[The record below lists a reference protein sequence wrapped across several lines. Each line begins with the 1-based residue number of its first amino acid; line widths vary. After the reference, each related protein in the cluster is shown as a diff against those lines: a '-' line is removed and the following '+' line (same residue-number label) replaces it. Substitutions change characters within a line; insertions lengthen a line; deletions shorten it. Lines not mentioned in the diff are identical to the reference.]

1 VQHFDVKSLG
11 SLIRHLVTSFRIM
24 LQSKKE
30 VFLDCIIR
38 QSDKRQYG
46 KKPCLAPPYCIL
58 YVTRD
63 VCVMWNIVSRN
74 GKEKKKD
81 YRIAR
86 ATHSFLQ
93 ESQKAT
99 RSSHTLK
106 TYAFS
111 RSSFSVESADGCRSD
126 LSKIFLQRRVTN
138 SI

>member
-1 VQHFDVKSLG
+1 
-11 SLIRHLVTSFRIM
+11 M

-74 GKEKKKD
+74 GKEKKRLSD
-81 YRIAR
+81 RAR
-86 ATHSFLQ
+86 NPQLPAGAAEGDAL
-93 ESQKAT
+93 
-99 RSSHTLK
+99 
-106 TYAFS
+106 FS
-111 RSSFSVESADGCRSD
+111 Y
-126 LSKIFLQRRVTN
+126 T
-138 SI
+138 